1 MHIKSK
7 HIYLNIFY
15 SRINSYFKVDAFKIK
30 KLIITKKILILMFLN
45 LDYFFK
51 LDSICFYSSTKY

>member
-45 LDYFFK
+45 LDYF
-51 LDSICFYSSTKY
+51 LS